1 MRTDPL
7 KWAALTGERLNAL
20 VAEHVMGLKLA
31 HARVAW
37 TPADWATSDTPT
49 ERNVLAIVTDAWQ
62 PGSDFP
68 PALVIPNY
76 CGDWN
81 RIRDIA
87 EKLRAECFE
96 LRTNM
101 CLGGYGATFRA
112 DWETGAITPIR
123 ATHYDDDLAVAVCRA
138 ALDVKGYTP

>member
-7 KWAALTGERLNAL
+7 KWKALTGDRLNAL
-20 VAEHVMGLKLA
+20 VAEHVMGL
-31 HARVAW
+31 V
-37 TPADWATSDTPT
+37 
-49 ERNVLAIVTDAWQ
+49 
-62 PGSDFP
+62 PGGAYPD
-68 PALVIPNY
+68 Y

>member
-1 MRTDPL
+1 MYSLLSQTLGNQGAISLPRWLSPTT
-7 KWAALTGERLNAL
+7 AATGTA
-20 VAEHVMGLKLA
+20 
-31 HARVAW
+31 
-37 TPADWATSDTPT
+37 S
-49 ERNVLAIVTDAWQ
+49 
-62 PGSDFP
+62 
-68 PALVIPNY
+68 
-76 CGDWN
+76 
-81 RIRDIA
+81 DIA